1 MSMDRLK
8 SILDESLREHNEI
21 NAAMNLVLF
30 EDALKHVCRITR
42 IILNPSGHALLV
54 GVGGS
59 GKQSLSRL
67 GAFIC
72 NYKVSQIVISGNYGL
87 GDLKEDLK
95 KMYNIAGVKEEGVM
109 FLFTDSQIVN
119 ERFLVPM
126 NDLLASGN
134 IPDLFA
140 PDEMDTIVNAM
151 GGRVKAA
158 GLTVDKNTCWK
169 WFIDTVK
176 RNLHVVLCFSPVGE
190 DIKTRAKRFPALI
203 NCTVLDW
210 FQPWPKDALQSVG
223 AKFLKDIEGMTDPVR
238 AGVENFMPFSFES
251 VNKMA
256 VRYKDTDRRFVY
268 TTPKS
273 YLELLKLYKQLLANK
288 RAASTAAINRLATGL
303 EKLRETGALVSK
315 IEEELKVKLVEAE
328 AKKAEAA
335 VIAADVAANKAIV
348 EEETA
353 KATAIANEA
362 SEVAA
367 RASAIKA
374 DAERDLEAAL
384 PAVEAAMAALNTL
397 NKKASCLRRTHSS
410 RPARTRTHPAGG
422 Q

>member
-1 MSMDRLK
+1 
-8 SILDESLREHNEI
+8 
-21 NAAMNLVLF
+21 
-30 EDALKHVCRITR
+30 
-42 IILNPSGHALLV
+42 LV

-72 NYKVSQIVISGNYGL
+72 NYRVSQIVISGNYGL

-95 KMYNIAGVKEEGVM
+95 KMYNFAGVKEEGVM
-109 FLFTDSQIVN
+109 FLFTDSQIVS

-140 PDEMDTIVNAM
+140 PDEVDTIVNAM
-151 GGRVKAA
+151 TPRVKGA
-158 GLTVDKNTCWK
+158 GLTVDKTTCWK

-223 AKFLKDIEGMTDPVR
+223 AKFLKDIENIPDAVR
-238 AGVENFMPFSFES
+238 SGIENFMPFSFES

-256 VRYKDTDRRFVY
+256 VRYKDTDRRYVY

-273 YLELLKLYKQLLANK
+273 YLELLKLYKALLAQK
-288 RAASTAAINRLATGL
+288 RVASTAAINRLATGL
-303 EKLRETGALVSK
+303 DKLRETGALVSK

-362 SEVAA
+362 AEVAA

-397 NKKASCLRRTHSS
+397 NKKDLGECEFFSS
-410 RPARTRTHPAGG
+410 LILSPLNTISNLFYFL
-422 Q
+422 

>member
-1 MSMDRLK
+1 MSMERLK
-8 SILDESLREHNEI
+8 QTLDESLREHNEI

-72 NYKVSQIVISGNYGL
+72 GYKVSQIVISGNYGL

-140 PDEMDTIVNAM
+140 PDEVDTIVNAM

-158 GLTVDKNTCWK
+158 GLTVDKTSCWK

-223 AKFLKDIEGMTDPVR
+223 AKFLRDIEQIPDAVR
-238 AGVENFMPFSFES
+238 AGIENFMPFSFES

-256 VRYKDTDRRFVY
+256 VRYKETDRRFVY

-273 YLELLKLYKQLLANK
+273 YLDLLKLYKALLAQK
-288 RAASTAAINRLATGL
+288 RSASSAAIARLATGL
-303 EKLRETGALVSK
+303 EKLRETGVQ
-315 IEEELKVKLVEAE
+315 
-328 AKKAEAA
+328 
-335 VIAADVAANKAIV
+335 D
-348 EEETA
+348 
-353 KATAIANEA
+353 
-362 SEVAA
+362 
-367 RASAIKA
+367 R
-374 DAERDLEAAL
+374 
-384 PAVEAAMAALNTL
+384 
-397 NKKASCLRRTHSS
+397 
-410 RPARTRTHPAGG
+410 GG
-422 Q
+422 AQGQAHRGRG